1 MDHQAFAQLLGNY
14 GEFVGAIG
22 VVVTLGYLAIQIKQN
37 TRATK
42 NASAETMMVAAQNTA
57 LALGSSNEAASI
69 WVRGLTDYSSLDA
82 DEQSRMHFLLLS
94 QILTSDSM
102 YWSYRTGNLD
112 KELWERQWSWMK
124 TILQSE
130 AGKDVL
136 RVQRDANAL
145 TKAFLERCDAIGS
158 R

>member
-1 MDHQAFAQLLGNY
+1 MDHQAFAELLGNY
-14 GEFVGAIG
+14 GEFVGAIA
-22 VVVTLGYLAIQIKQN
+22 VVVTLGYLAVQIKQN

-57 LALGSSNEAASI
+57 LALGSSNEVASI

-82 DEQSRMHFLLLS
+82 DEQARMHFLLLS

-102 YWSYRTGNLD
+102 YWSYRVGNLD
-112 KELWERQWSWMK
+112 EELWERQSSWMK

-136 RVQRDANAL
+136 RVQREAKAL
-145 TKAFLERCDAIGS
+145 TKAFLEHCDTIA
-158 R
+158 RE